1 MDDLIK
7 TSGIPKSA
15 KDNRGNAAL
24 YPHAI
29 IGIVKNNVDPTHS
42 GKISVFLKRLNSSV
56 PDNPAHWNKVSYLSP
71 FFGYTPNTGSPD
83 NNGDYVNNPN
93 SYGFWAP
100 VPDLNAEV
108 VCIFINGDPNFGF
121 YIGTIPQ
128 PGINFMVPAIGSSDS
143 IIPNAGEASS
153 YGGATKLPVAEINN
167 ANPANNDN
175 ASLAFQPRPV
185 HSYQAAILNKQGLIR
200 DPDRGTIGS
209 SSERESPSRVF
220 GWSTPGRPIYQGGYT
235 DDNIKAAI
243 AANDPDENFKVI
255 GRLGGH
261 TFVMD
266 DGDILGTD
274 QLVRLRTAT
283 GHMIMMN
290 DKAGTLFI
298 IHANGQTYIE
308 LGKEGTIDMF
318 ASNSVNI
325 RTKGDLNLHAD
336 RDVNIHA
343 GRDFKVHADN
353 NINTES
359 IKDNTNLVGGN
370 FSEYVQGNASVLCDV
385 KYSVKA
391 GDDIGITSGGT
402 IYETGGPNI
411 KMNSGT
417 SSLVPDKVKQI
428 PINAQTDT
436 LYDSKTGYSSAPGFL
451 ASITSRAPAHSPW
464 TDANKGVDVKNND
477 SADANFPPAPSD
489 SLSAVNGAAAATPAN
504 VTSPSLTSTV
514 PSIPAASPL
523 DATTT
528 NSLVSQM
535 AVNAATGLTAGAVAT
550 GAGIVAGAGG
560 SLTAAIGPLGLNPT
574 QLSAA
579 GILKPGVDAIIN
591 KNIQSGMGLRQAMPP
606 NLFTGAGP
614 GSLDALLSLP
624 VASAGAAGSLL
635 SSGLN
640 AIKGSGLISGA
651 ESSSQ
656 LGGLALSSAS
666 AGLGPT
672 LDLAKNA
679 LPSASGLA
687 SSLGALTSGLP
698 ANPLAGAASS
708 LMAAGKFASGLAN
721 KALNPIGAVDVTG
734 SLKGAAEGA
743 FSSITAGFKK
753 LTAGVP
759 VTLPGTNSALPIP
772 GGLSALS
779 NLTTPN
785 LPSLPTSIAG
795 LSSAISSAGGGSGI
809 ASAISSAGGLASLAS
824 ASLPSIPSLPSV
836 PGLPSLPG
844 LPGLPKLPSL
854 SSLPD
859 AASLNS
865 AITSLGTGGN
875 PTVQMPTVASGT
887 VNYDS
892 LVAQSKSLLGN
903 PKIPPLNFG

>member
-1 MDDLIK
+1 
-7 TSGIPKSA
+7 
-15 KDNRGNAAL
+15 
-24 YPHAI
+24 
-29 IGIVKNNVDPTHS
+29 
-42 GKISVFLKRLNSSV
+42 
-56 PDNPAHWNKVSYLSP
+56 
-71 FFGYTPNTGSPD
+71 
-83 NNGDYVNNPN
+83 
-93 SYGFWAP
+93 
-100 VPDLNAEV
+100 
-108 VCIFINGDPNFGF
+108 
-121 YIGTIPQ
+121 
-128 PGINFMVPAIGSSDS
+128 
-143 IIPNAGEASS
+143 
-153 YGGATKLPVAEINN
+153 
-167 ANPANNDN
+167 
-175 ASLAFQPRPV
+175 
-185 HSYQAAILNKQGLIR
+185 
-200 DPDRGTIGS
+200 
-209 SSERESPSRVF
+209 
-220 GWSTPGRPIYQGGYT
+220 
-235 DDNIKAAI
+235 
-243 AANDPDENFKVI
+243 
-255 GRLGGH
+255 
-261 TFVMD
+261 
-266 DGDILGTD
+266 
-274 QLVRLRTAT
+274 
-283 GHMIMMN
+283 
-290 DKAGTLFI
+290 
-298 IHANGQTYIE
+298 
-308 LGKEGTIDMF
+308 
-318 ASNSVNI
+318 
-325 RTKGDLNLHAD
+325 
-336 RDVNIHA
+336 
-343 GRDFKVHADN
+343 
-353 NINTES
+353 
-359 IKDNTNLVGGN
+359 
-370 FSEYVQGNASVLCDV
+370 
-385 KYSVKA
+385 
-391 GDDIGITSGGT
+391 
-402 IYETGGPNI
+402 
-411 KMNSGT
+411 
-417 SSLVPDKVKQI
+417 
-428 PINAQTDT
+428 
-436 LYDSKTGYSSAPGFL
+436 
-451 ASITSRAPAHSPW
+451 
-464 TDANKGVDVKNND
+464 
-477 SADANFPPAPSD
+477 
-489 SLSAVNGAAAATPAN
+489 
-504 VTSPSLTSTV
+504 
-514 PSIPAASPL
+514 
-523 DATTT
+523 
-528 NSLVSQM
+528 
-535 AVNAATGLTAGAVAT
+535 
-550 GAGIVAGAGG
+550 
-560 SLTAAIGPLGLNPT
+560 
-574 QLSAA
+574 
-579 GILKPGVDAIIN
+579 
-591 KNIQSGMGLRQAMPP
+591 
-606 NLFTGAGP
+606 
-614 GSLDALLSLP
+614 LLSLP